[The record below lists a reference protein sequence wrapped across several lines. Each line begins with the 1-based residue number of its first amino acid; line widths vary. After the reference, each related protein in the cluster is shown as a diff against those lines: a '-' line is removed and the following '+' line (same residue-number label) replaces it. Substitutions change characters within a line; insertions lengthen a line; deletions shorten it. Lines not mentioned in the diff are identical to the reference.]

1 MAVTGERRQVN
12 STYYFVVEIGN
23 ERSSYF
29 RSVGGLKSEAEVVP
43 MQEGGRNDTELRLI
57 GRTKFPNLVLKQG
70 FAGPELYNRRE
81 AFRQGSG
88 ARFNGAIIQMGP
100 GSAEVCRWEFS
111 KAWIS
116 KWDGPEYDGTKSEIS
131 VETIEIAHE
140 GLSMS
145 GGGGGGGGSRAA
157 NSAA

>member
-70 FAGPELYNRRE
+70 FADSKLSATLLKAASGGRKPTRYDKAISIAQLGPGGKTIAKWYLIEAWVCKWEGPEFD
-81 AFRQGSG
+81 A
-88 ARFNGAIIQMGP
+88 
-100 GSAEVCRWEFS
+100 
-111 KAWIS
+111 
-116 KWDGPEYDGTKSEIS
+116 TKNEIS
-131 VETIEIAHE
+131 IETIEIAHHGIE
-140 GLSMS
+140 VG
-145 GGGGGGGGSRAA
+145 
-157 NSAA
+157 